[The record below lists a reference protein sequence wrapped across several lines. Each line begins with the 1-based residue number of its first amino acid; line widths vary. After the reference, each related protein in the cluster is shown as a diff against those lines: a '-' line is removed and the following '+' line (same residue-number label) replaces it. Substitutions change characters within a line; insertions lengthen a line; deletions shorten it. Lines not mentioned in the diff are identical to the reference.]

1 MNLLF
6 FNLIMLA
13 LYIYLGYF
21 LLVIL
26 LGKVMRKTVK
36 KANIEPSVAL
46 MIAAYNEELSIA
58 KKIENSLSLDYP
70 KDKLKI
76 IVVSDGSTDRTD
88 DIVKSY
94 AHRGVELIRVEGR
107 VGKTEARN
115 IAVKSVKEEI
125 IIFSDATTRYKTDI
139 VKKLVR
145 NFADKAVGMV
155 TGHLIYQDGDN
166 TQMGL
171 GQKLYWKYESLIKK
185 SQTEM
190 GTLTGSVGC
199 VTAFRTGLYTPLPD
213 NIIEDFTGPLMMVM
227 KGFRVVY
234 EEEAICFEETTT
246 KSSKEWSMR
255 VRVIR
260 GGMTGLLFAKKIL
273 NPFQYPLASFQLI
286 SHKVLRWM
294 VPLFM
299 IFFATVTFQA
309 VLADPEYQVAQLLL
323 ILQIL
328 FYGSAVLAFI
338 LEKKGI
344 HLKITAIPF
353 YFVVV
358 NLAALVAMFKMLN
371 HTLEATWE
379 PQRDG

>member
-26 LGKVMRKTVK
+26 LGKVMQKKVK

-46 MIAAYNEELSIA
+46 MIAAYNEESSIA

-70 KDKLKI
+70 KDQLKI

-94 AHRGVELIRVEGR
+94 ADRGVELIRVEGR

-115 IAVKSVKEEI
+115 VAVRSVKEEI
-125 IIFSDATTRYKTDI
+125 IIFSDATTKYKTDI
-139 VKKLVR
+139 VRKLVR
-145 NFADKAVGMV
+145 NFADKTVGMV
-155 TGHLIYQDGDN
+155 TGHLIYQDGDD

-171 GQKLYWKYESLIKK
+171 GQKLYWQYESLIKK

-273 NPFQYPLASFQLI
+273 NPLQYPLASFQLI
-286 SHKVLRWM
+286 SHKILRWM

-299 IFFATVTFQA
+299 IFFATVTLQA
-309 VLADPEYQVAQLLL
+309 VLADSEYLVAQVLL
-323 ILQIL
+323 IIQLL
-328 FYGSAVLAFI
+328 FYGSAALAFL

>member
-13 LYIYLGYF
+13 LYIYVGYF

-26 LGKVMRKTVK
+26 LGKMMRKTVK
-36 KANIEPSVAL
+36 KFDIEPTVAL
-46 MIAAYNEELSIA
+46 MIAAYNEERSIA

-70 KDKLKI
+70 KDKLRI
-76 IVVSDGSTDRTD
+76 IVVSDGSTDKTD
-88 DIVKSY
+88 EIVKSY
-94 AHRGVELIRVEGR
+94 ADQGVELIRVEGR

-115 IAVKSVKEEI
+115 VAVRSLKEEI
-125 IIFSDATTRYKTDI
+125 IIFSDATTKYKTDI
-139 VKKLVR
+139 VRKLIR
-145 NFADKAVGMV
+145 NFADKTVGMV
-155 TGHLIYQDGDN
+155 TGHLIYQDGDD

-199 VTAFRTGLYTPLPD
+199 VTAFRTVLYTPLPD

-234 EEEAICFEETTT
+234 EEEAVCFEETTT
-246 KSSKEWSMR
+246 KSSKELSMR

-299 IFFATVTFQA
+299 IFFATVTLQA
-309 VLADPEYQVAQLLL
+309 VLADPEYLVGQLLL
-323 ILQIL
+323 IIQVL
-328 FYGSAVLAFI
+328 FYGSAAMAYL

>member
-21 LLVIL
+21 LLVII
-26 LGKVMRKTVK
+26 LGKVMQKKVK
-36 KANIEPSVAL
+36 KADIEPSVAL

-70 KDKLKI
+70 KDKFKI

-94 AHRGVELIRVEGR
+94 ADRGVELIRVEGR

-115 IAVKSVKEEI
+115 VAVRSVREEI
-125 IIFSDATTRYKTDI
+125 IIFSDATTKYKTDI
-139 VKKLVR
+139 VRKLVR
-145 NFADKAVGMV
+145 NFSDKTVGMV
-155 TGHLIYQDGDN
+155 TGHLIYQDGDD

-171 GQKLYWKYESLIKK
+171 GQKLYWQYESLIKK

-199 VTAFRTGLYTPLPD
+199 VTAFRTSLYTPLPD

-234 EEEAICFEETTT
+234 EEEAVCFEETTT

-260 GGMTGLLFAKKIL
+260 GGMTGLLFARKIL

-299 IFFATVTFQA
+299 IFFATVTLQA
-309 VLADPEYQVAQLLL
+309 VLADPEYLVAQMLL
-323 ILQIL
+323 IIQVL
-328 FYGSAVLAFI
+328 FYGSAALAFL

>member
-26 LGKVMRKTVK
+26 LGKVMQKKVK

-46 MIAAYNEELSIA
+46 MIAAYNEESSIA

-70 KDKLKI
+70 KDQLKI

-94 AHRGVELIRVEGR
+94 ADRGVELIRVEGR

-115 IAVKSVKEEI
+115 VAVRSVKEEI
-125 IIFSDATTRYKTDI
+125 IIFSDATTKYKTDI
-139 VKKLVR
+139 VRKLVR
-145 NFADKAVGMV
+145 NFADKTVGMV
-155 TGHLIYQDGDN
+155 TGHLIYQDGDD

-171 GQKLYWKYESLIKK
+171 GQTLYWQSESLIKK

-273 NPFQYPLASFQLI
+273 NPLQYPLASFQLI
-286 SHKVLRWM
+286 SHKILRWM

-299 IFFATVTFQA
+299 IFFATVTLQA
-309 VLADPEYQVAQLLL
+309 VLADSEYLVAQVLL
-323 ILQIL
+323 IIQLL
-328 FYGSAVLAFI
+328 FYGSAALAFL

>member
-13 LYIYLGYF
+13 LYIYVGYF

-26 LGKVMRKTVK
+26 LGKMMRKTVK
-36 KANIEPSVAL
+36 KFDIEPTVAL
-46 MIAAYNEELSIA
+46 MIAAYNEERSIA

-70 KDKLKI
+70 KDKFKI

-94 AHRGVELIRVEGR
+94 ADQGVELIRVEGR

-115 IAVKSVKEEI
+115 VAVRSVKEEI
-125 IIFSDATTRYKTDI
+125 IIFSDATTKYKTDI
-139 VKKLVR
+139 VRKLIR
-145 NFADKAVGMV
+145 NFADKTVGMV
-155 TGHLIYQDGDN
+155 TGHLIYQDGDD

-171 GQKLYWKYESLIKK
+171 GQKLYWQYESLIKK

-199 VTAFRTGLYTPLPD
+199 VTAFRTALYTPLPD

-299 IFFATVTFQA
+299 IFFATVTLQA
-309 VLADPEYQVAQLLL
+309 VLADPEYLVGQLLL
-323 ILQIL
+323 IIQVL
-328 FYGSAVLAFI
+328 FYGSAAMAYL

>member
-21 LLVIL
+21 LLVIF
-26 LGKVMRKTVK
+26 LGKVMQKKVK

-46 MIAAYNEELSIA
+46 MIAAYNEESSIA

-70 KDKLKI
+70 QDKFKI

-88 DIVKSY
+88 EIVKSY
-94 AHRGVELIRVEGR
+94 ADRGVELIRVEGR

-115 IAVKSVKEEI
+115 VAVRSVREEI
-125 IIFSDATTRYKTDI
+125 IIFSDATTKYKTDI
-139 VKKLVR
+139 VRKLVR
-145 NFADKAVGMV
+145 NFADKTVGMV
-155 TGHLIYQDGDN
+155 TGHLIYQDGDD

-171 GQKLYWKYESLIKK
+171 GQKLYWQYESLIKK

-286 SHKVLRWM
+286 SHKILRWM

-299 IFFATVTFQA
+299 IFFATVTLQA
-309 VLADPEYQVAQLLL
+309 VLADSEYLVAQVLL
-323 ILQIL
+323 IIQLL
-328 FYGSAVLAFI
+328 FYGSAALAFL

>member
-1 MNLLF
+1 
-6 FNLIMLA
+6 
-13 LYIYLGYF
+13 
-21 LLVIL
+21 
-26 LGKVMRKTVK
+26 
-36 KANIEPSVAL
+36 
-46 MIAAYNEELSIA
+46 
-58 KKIENSLSLDYP
+58 
-70 KDKLKI
+70 
-76 IVVSDGSTDRTD
+76 
-88 DIVKSY
+88 
-94 AHRGVELIRVEGR
+94 
-107 VGKTEARN
+107 
-115 IAVKSVKEEI
+115 
-125 IIFSDATTRYKTDI
+125 
-139 VKKLVR
+139 
-145 NFADKAVGMV
+145 
-155 TGHLIYQDGDN
+155 
-166 TQMGL
+166 
-171 GQKLYWKYESLIKK
+171 
-185 SQTEM
+185 M

-199 VTAFRTGLYTPLPD
+199 VTAFRTVLYTPLPD

-299 IFFATVTFQA
+299 IFFATVTLQA
-309 VLADPEYQVAQLLL
+309 VLADPEYLVGQLLL
-323 ILQIL
+323 IIQVI
-328 FYGSAVLAFI
+328 FYGSAGMAYL

>member
-26 LGKVMRKTVK
+26 LGKVMRKRVK

-115 IAVKSVKEEI
+115 VAVKSVKEEI

-309 VLADPEYQVAQLLL
+309 VLVDPEYQVAQLLL

>member
-26 LGKVMRKTVK
+26 LGKVMQKKVK

-70 KDKLKI
+70 KDKFKI

-94 AHRGVELIRVEGR
+94 ADRGVELIRVEGR

-115 IAVKSVKEEI
+115 VAVRSVKEEI
-125 IIFSDATTRYKTDI
+125 IIFSDATTKYKTDI
-139 VKKLVR
+139 VRKLVR
-145 NFADKAVGMV
+145 NFADKTVGMV
-155 TGHLIYQDGDN
+155 TGHLIYQDGDD

-171 GQKLYWKYESLIKK
+171 GQKLYWQYESLIKK

-286 SHKVLRWM
+286 SHKILRWM

-299 IFFATVTFQA
+299 IFFATVTLQA
-309 VLADPEYQVAQLLL
+309 VLADPEYLVAQVLL
-323 ILQIL
+323 IIQLL
-328 FYGSAVLAFI
+328 FYGSAALAFL

>member
-26 LGKVMRKTVK
+26 LGKLMQKKVK
-36 KANIEPSVAL
+36 KADIEPSVAL
-46 MIAAYNEELSIA
+46 MIAAYNEERSIA
-58 KKIENSLSLDYP
+58 KKIENSLTLDYP
-70 KDKLKI
+70 KDKFKI

-94 AHRGVELIRVEGR
+94 ADRGVELIRVEGR

-115 IAVKSVKEEI
+115 VAVRSVKEEI
-125 IIFSDATTRYKTDI
+125 IIFSDATTKYRTDI
-139 VKKLVR
+139 VRKLVR
-145 NFADKAVGMV
+145 NFADQTVGMV
-155 TGHLIYQDGDN
+155 TGHLIYQDGDD

-246 KSSKEWSMR
+246 KSSNEWSMR

-299 IFFATVTFQA
+299 IFFATVTLQA
-309 VLADPEYQVAQLLL
+309 VLADPEYLIGQLLL
-323 ILQIL
+323 IIQVL
-328 FYGSAVLAFI
+328 FYGSAALAFL

>member
-1 MNLLF
+1 
-6 FNLIMLA
+6 MLA
-13 LYIYLGYF
+13 LYIYVGYF

-26 LGKVMRKTVK
+26 LGKMMRKTVK
-36 KANIEPSVAL
+36 KFDIEPTVAL
-46 MIAAYNEELSIA
+46 MIAAYNEERSIA

-70 KDKLKI
+70 KDKLRI
-76 IVVSDGSTDRTD
+76 IVVSDGSTDKTD
-88 DIVKSY
+88 EIVKSY
-94 AHRGVELIRVEGR
+94 ADQGVELIRVEGR

-115 IAVKSVKEEI
+115 VAVRSLKEEI
-125 IIFSDATTRYKTDI
+125 IIFSDATTKYKTDI
-139 VKKLVR
+139 VRKLIR
-145 NFADKAVGMV
+145 NFADKTVGMV
-155 TGHLIYQDGDN
+155 TGHLIYQDGDD

-199 VTAFRTGLYTPLPD
+199 VTAFRTVLYTPLPD

-234 EEEAICFEETTT
+234 EEEAVCFEETTT
-246 KSSKEWSMR
+246 KSSKELSMR

-299 IFFATVTFQA
+299 IFFATVTLQA
-309 VLADPEYQVAQLLL
+309 VLADPEYLVGQLLL
-323 ILQIL
+323 IIQVL
-328 FYGSAVLAFI
+328 FYGSAAMAYL

>member
-26 LGKVMRKTVK
+26 LGKVMQKKVK
-36 KANIEPSVAL
+36 KANIEPTVAL
-46 MIAAYNEELSIA
+46 MIAAYNEERSIA

-70 KDKLKI
+70 KDKFKI

-88 DIVKSY
+88 DVVKSY
-94 AHRGVELIRVEGR
+94 ADRGVELIRVEGR

-115 IAVKSVKEEI
+115 VAVRSVKEEI
-125 IIFSDATTRYKTDI
+125 IIFSDATTKYKTDI
-139 VKKLVR
+139 VRKLVR
-145 NFADKAVGMV
+145 NFADKTVGMV
-155 TGHLIYQDGDN
+155 TGHLIYQDGDD

-171 GQKLYWKYESLIKK
+171 GQKLYWQYESLIKK

-199 VTAFRTGLYTPLPD
+199 VTAFRTSLYTPLPD

-227 KGFRVVY
+227 KGYRVVY

-286 SHKVLRWM
+286 SHKILRWM

-299 IFFATVTFQA
+299 IFFATVTLQA
-309 VLADPEYQVAQLLL
+309 VLADSEYIVAQVLL
-323 ILQIL
+323 IIQVL
-328 FYGSAVLAFI
+328 FYGSAALAFL

>member
-6 FNLIMLA
+6 FNLILLA

-21 LLVIL
+21 LLVIV
-26 LGKVMRKTVK
+26 LGKLIRKKVK
-36 KANIEPSVAL
+36 KAEIEPTVAL
-46 MIAAYNEELSIA
+46 MIAAYNEERSIVQ
-58 KKIENSLSLDYP
+58 KIENSLSLDYP
-70 KDKLKI
+70 KNKLRI
-76 IVVSDGSTDRTD
+76 VVVSDGSTDRTD
-88 DIVKSY
+88 EIVKSY
-94 AHRGVELIRVEGR
+94 AHRGIELIRVEGR

-115 IAVKSVKEEI
+115 VAVKNIKEEV
-125 IIFSDATTRYKTDI
+125 IIFSDATTKYKQDI

-145 NFADKAVGMV
+145 NFADETVGMV
-155 TGHLIYQDGDN
+155 TGHLIYQDGDS
-166 TQMGL
+166 TQMGI
-171 GQKLYWKYESLIKK
+171 GQKLYWEYESLIKK

-199 VTAFRTGLYTPLPD
+199 VTAFKTHLYTPLPE

-227 KGFRVVY
+227 KGYRVVY

-246 KSSKEWSMR
+246 KSSNEWAMR

-273 NPFQYPLASFQLI
+273 NPFQYPLVSFQLI

-299 IFFATVTFQA
+299 VFFATITSQVVITN
-309 VLADPEYQVAQLLL
+309 PEYQLAQLLL
-323 ILQIL
+323 IIQIL
-328 FYGSAVLAFI
+328 FYASAALAFF

-353 YFVVV
+353 YFVVI
-358 NLAALVAMFKMLN
+358 NLASLVAMFKMLG

>member
-21 LLVIL
+21 LLVII
-26 LGKVMRKTVK
+26 LGKALQKKVK
-36 KANIEPSVAL
+36 KADIEPSVAL

-70 KDKLKI
+70 KDKFKI

-94 AHRGVELIRVEGR
+94 ADRGVELIRVEGR

-115 IAVKSVKEEI
+115 VAVRSVREEI
-125 IIFSDATTRYKTDI
+125 IIFSDATTKYKTDI
-139 VKKLVR
+139 VRKLVR
-145 NFADKAVGMV
+145 NFSDKTVGMV
-155 TGHLIYQDGDN
+155 TGHLIYQDGDD

-171 GQKLYWKYESLIKK
+171 GQKLYWQYESLIKK

-199 VTAFRTGLYTPLPD
+199 VTAFRTSLYTPLPD

-234 EEEAICFEETTT
+234 EEEAVCFEETTT

-260 GGMTGLLFAKKIL
+260 GGMTGLLFARKIL

-299 IFFATVTFQA
+299 IFFATVTLQA
-309 VLADPEYQVAQLLL
+309 VLADPEYLVAQMLL
-323 ILQIL
+323 IIQVL
-328 FYGSAVLAFI
+328 FYGSAALAFL